1 MLSRRHHQPHSGKR
15 MTCPGLLHVDTRPN
29 ALPIVGV
36 DISSASGV
44 VFTNDLR
51 ELRGVL
57 NS

>member
-44 VFTNDLR
+44 VLPTTYGSCA
-51 ELRGVL
+51 EC
-57 NS
+57 